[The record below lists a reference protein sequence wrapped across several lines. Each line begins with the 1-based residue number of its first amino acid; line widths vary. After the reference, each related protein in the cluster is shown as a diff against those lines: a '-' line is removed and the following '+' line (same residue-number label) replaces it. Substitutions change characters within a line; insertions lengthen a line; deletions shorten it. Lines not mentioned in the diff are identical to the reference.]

1 MLTVFKGDD
10 TGGALG
16 KRIEIKVVSE
26 LPIDECVLV
35 FAFCG
40 VVREFTGV
48 HSGDSI
54 EVFFSHNDTRSMPV
68 GVGRASLKVRDASGK
83 VRTLTNTLPI
93 EVTTNV
99 MKCYGVD
106 AQSATVTI
114 HAVASWENIAHKPFE
129 GQSVPLKTDDDVIAA
144 VGTIIEQMGGTVN
157 A

>member
-1 MLTVFKGDD
+1 MLTIFKGDD

-16 KRIEIKVVSE
+16 KRVEIKVVSE
-26 LPIDECVLV
+26 LPLDGCVLV

-40 VVREFTGV
+40 VIREFTGV

-68 GVGRASLKVRDASGK
+68 GVGRASLKVRDAAGK
-83 VRTLTNTLPI
+83 VRTLTNSLPI

-99 MKCYGVD
+99 AKCYGTD
-106 AQSATVTI
+106 AQSATITIRAVT
-114 HAVASWENIAHKPFE
+114 SWDDVAHKPFE
-129 GQSVPLKTDDDVIAA
+129 GQSVPLKTDDDVRAA
-144 VGTIIEQMGGTVN
+144 VGTIVEQLGGSVN

>member
-10 TGGALG
+10 TGGVLG
-16 KRIEIKVVSE
+16 KRVEIKVVSE
-26 LPIDECVLV
+26 LPLDGCVLV

-68 GVGRASLKVRDASGK
+68 GIGRASLKVRDAAGK
-83 VRTLTNTLPI
+83 VRTLTNSLPI

-99 MKCYGVD
+99 AKCYGAD
-106 AQSATVTI
+106 AQSTTVSI
-114 HAVASWENIAHKPFE
+114 RAVASWDDIAHKPFE
-129 GQSVPLKTDDDVIAA
+129 GQSVPLKTDDDVFAA
-144 VGTIIEQMGGTVN
+144 VGTIIEQLGGSVN